1 MRNSYEQ
8 YLRGQIRSQ
17 IVSFYLKIYDT
28 VKQQHIYQQMQTL
41 NGKRIYEWKY
51 QNKIYFLKYYPEKEI
66 AETFETSYKTNLLVW
81 DFTQNCSEVLKK
93 QIFYTLSRIIA
104 NTSMSKAYRNVRLK
118 SLKLLYDS
126 CVQLN
131 ITDIGLLEMEQ
142 VETILK
148 NFPET
153 SQRSIL
159 GECRRDA
166 FMQQEQIQWEAN
178 VWYLERLH
186 LGKHRIDESKSLIS
200 ISFME
205 VKEIQNREILQ
216 AYMKYE
222 LGITGQAV
230 STIVRR
236 FVCIRN
242 FIELLE
248 QEKIL
253 AIHATVAEVKKYAD
267 GLRERGIQAKGFNE
281 RIFGIGHFY
290 KFMEVKQYITR
301 MPFRIE
307 YFQQKEVI
315 VHHDRSVEET
325 VYMEILKKLYLF
337 PERLRCMFL
346 HLWCLGLRASEVC
359 TLKGN
364 AYYQQGEDYWIQV
377 YQVKMKNYKRIP
389 IPQALY
395 QIMKVYLKK
404 HEIQPE
410 EFIFKNSRGGACLYG
425 TFRTQMIEACREN
438 KIANGEYLFQSHD
451 YRHTVA
457 TMFYDSHVSLQSIR
471 DYLGHTYEEM
481 TRQYID
487 YMPQR
492 IAKANDEFFEM
503 QGSSLASW
511 LKKEEKMENDIIY
524 FSDFPNLQETGTRK
538 DNGKFDLT
546 LLPTQ
551 ELKEEFRGYIM
562 YRCKNGTFR
571 ALIQDRTAYNHI
583 AKFLNSRINRRIKS
597 LGDRNPEKWISLLK
611 GWMLEQGITI
621 VKEKKSV
628 YGTVS
633 YGEAV
638 TILYFRNVLKFLGP
652 EDLRDEIEKDVWE
665 LKNLDIKIRSN
676 PIYNVKTLDFRKIYQ
691 PDIREE
697 CKKAVY
703 MNLQYEAIGT
713 VQGELTIMRIFSEY
727 LQKEYSKIKSCSEI
741 DREVLEEFLIH
752 LSTKDTSHSAN
763 SSYVI
768 SLRRQLETIG
778 KIYSY
783 ERLEHLFINT
793 DIPPEVN
800 AEFRVYS
807 DDEMKRL
814 NAEITQMDVQI
825 ARCLLIHQ
833 MLGTR
838 ISDTLTLRP
847 DCLTR
852 ENGQDMIEIY
862 QVKTK
867 RYKKPISKELAKLLQ
882 SSIEYTQEKFGDT
895 EYIFVNEKEPDRPM
909 QYMAIKTKVMSMIQE
924 KQLKDDHGEL
934 FGFGTHMFR
943 HYYGVKLTEMH
954 LDDWTIARLLGHKRL
969 NNVQHYR
976 KMSNQRMAD
985 ETREVRQRMSDI
997 IYMSLARWG
1006 EEYEQ
1011 IRQDD

>member
-1 MRNSYEQ
+1 LEDNVIPSGYEE
-8 YLRGQIRSQ
+8 YVDTLRTMNELSNILRKKMVRHGYIEFNIKEPKI
-17 IVSFYLKIYDT
+17 IVD
-28 VKQQHIYQQMQTL
+28 
-41 NGKRIYEWKY
+41 
-51 QNKIYFLKYYPEKEI
+51 
-66 AETFETSYKTNLLVW
+66 
-81 DFTQNCSEVLKK
+81 
-93 QIFYTLSRIIA
+93 
-104 NTSMSKAYRNVRLK
+104 
-118 SLKLLYDS
+118 DS
-126 CVQLN
+126 CHPV
-131 ITDIGLLEMEQ
+131 DIKICEQ
-142 VETILK
+142 RTGEKLIENFMIVANETVA
-148 NFPET
+148 
-153 SQRSIL
+153 
-159 GECRRDA
+159 G
-166 FMQQEQIQWEAN
+166 
-178 VWYLERLH
+178 
-186 LGKHRIDESKSLIS
+186 
-200 ISFME
+200 
-205 VKEIQNREILQ
+205 
-216 AYMKYE
+216 
-222 LGITGQAV
+222 
-230 STIVRR
+230 
-236 FVCIRN
+236 
-242 FIELLE
+242 FIEDKNLPGIYRVHDKPNK
-248 QEKIL
+248 EKL
-253 AIHATVAEVKKYAD
+253 
-267 GLRERGIQAKGFNE
+267 
-281 RIFGIGHFY
+281 
-290 KFMEVKQYITR
+290 
-301 MPFRIE
+301 IE
-307 YFQQKEVI
+307 Y
-315 VHHDRSVEET
+315 
-325 VYMEILKKLYLF
+325 
-337 PERLRCMFL
+337 
-346 HLWCLGLRASEVC
+346 
-359 TLKGN
+359 
-364 AYYQQGEDYWIQV
+364 
-377 YQVKMKNYKRIP
+377 
-389 IPQALY
+389 
-395 QIMKVYLKK
+395 
-404 HEIQPE
+404 
-410 EFIFKNSRGGACLYG
+410 
-425 TFRTQMIEACREN
+425 
-438 KIANGEYLFQSHD
+438 
-451 YRHTVA
+451 
-457 TMFYDSHVSLQSIR
+457 
-471 DYLGHTYEEM
+471 
-481 TRQYID
+481 
-487 YMPQR
+487 
-492 IAKANDEFFEM
+492 
-503 QGSSLASW
+503 
-511 LKKEEKMENDIIY
+511 
-524 FSDFPNLQETGTRK
+524 
-538 DNGKFDLT
+538 
-546 LLPTQ
+546 
-551 ELKEEFRGYIM
+551 
-562 YRCKNGTFR
+562 
-571 ALIQDRTAYNHI
+571 
-583 AKFLNSRINRRIKS
+583 
-597 LGDRNPEKWISLLK
+597 
-611 GWMLEQGITI
+611 
-621 VKEKKSV
+621 
-628 YGTVS
+628 
-633 YGEAV
+633 
-638 TILYFRNVLKFLGP
+638 LKFLGP

>member
-1 MRNSYEQ
+1 
-8 YLRGQIRSQ
+8 
-17 IVSFYLKIYDT
+17 
-28 VKQQHIYQQMQTL
+28 
-41 NGKRIYEWKY
+41 
-51 QNKIYFLKYYPEKEI
+51 
-66 AETFETSYKTNLLVW
+66 
-81 DFTQNCSEVLKK
+81 
-93 QIFYTLSRIIA
+93 
-104 NTSMSKAYRNVRLK
+104 
-118 SLKLLYDS
+118 
-126 CVQLN
+126 
-131 ITDIGLLEMEQ
+131 
-142 VETILK
+142 
-148 NFPET
+148 
-153 SQRSIL
+153 
-159 GECRRDA
+159 
-166 FMQQEQIQWEAN
+166 
-178 VWYLERLH
+178 
-186 LGKHRIDESKSLIS
+186 
-200 ISFME
+200 
-205 VKEIQNREILQ
+205 
-216 AYMKYE
+216 
-222 LGITGQAV
+222 
-230 STIVRR
+230 
-236 FVCIRN
+236 
-242 FIELLE
+242 
-248 QEKIL
+248 
-253 AIHATVAEVKKYAD
+253 
-267 GLRERGIQAKGFNE
+267 
-281 RIFGIGHFY
+281 
-290 KFMEVKQYITR
+290 
-301 MPFRIE
+301 
-307 YFQQKEVI
+307 
-315 VHHDRSVEET
+315 
-325 VYMEILKKLYLF
+325 
-337 PERLRCMFL
+337 
-346 HLWCLGLRASEVC
+346 
-359 TLKGN
+359 
-364 AYYQQGEDYWIQV
+364 
-377 YQVKMKNYKRIP
+377 
-389 IPQALY
+389 
-395 QIMKVYLKK
+395 
-404 HEIQPE
+404 
-410 EFIFKNSRGGACLYG
+410 
-425 TFRTQMIEACREN
+425 
-438 KIANGEYLFQSHD
+438 
-451 YRHTVA
+451 
-457 TMFYDSHVSLQSIR
+457 
-471 DYLGHTYEEM
+471 
-481 TRQYID
+481 
-487 YMPQR
+487 
-492 IAKANDEFFEM
+492 
-503 QGSSLASW
+503 
-511 LKKEEKMENDIIY
+511 MENDIIY
-524 FSDFPNLQETGTRK
+524 FRDFPNLQKTGTRK

-562 YRCKNGTFR
+562 YRCKNGTLR

-638 TILYFRNVLKFLGP
+638 TILYFRNVLKFLEP

-691 PDIREE
+691 PGIREE

-997 IYMSLARWG
+997 IYMSLAGWG